1 MLSHP
6 LYHAWLNPGMRNPF
20 QKSREDDLV
29 CKECKMSFG
38 TKESL
43 ERHKKKAKHFGAV
56 HLS

>member
-6 LYHAWLNPGMRNPF
+6 LYHVKPSLGMRNPF
-20 QKSREDDLV
+20 QKSKEDGFV
-29 CKECKMSFG
+29 CKECKMNFG

>member
-1 MLSHP
+1 
-6 LYHAWLNPGMRNPF
+6 MRNPF
-20 QKSREDDLV
+20 QKRREDDPV
-29 CKECKMSFG
+29 CKECKMNFG